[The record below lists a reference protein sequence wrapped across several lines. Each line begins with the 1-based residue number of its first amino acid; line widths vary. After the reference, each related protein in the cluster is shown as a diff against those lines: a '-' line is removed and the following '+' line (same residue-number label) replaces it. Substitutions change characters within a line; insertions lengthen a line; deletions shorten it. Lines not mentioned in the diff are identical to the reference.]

1 METKRNFK
9 QEVKDW
15 WKENKKVIKTGGLCL
30 LIGAFWGFVKGV
42 SCQTNV
48 NLGLIAKIP
57 NANESDDDFVYDET
71 TVDDPELLEL
81 IRSDQVDC

>member
-42 SCQTNV
+42 NCQTNI

>member
-1 METKRNFK
+1 MNEKRNFI

-15 WKENKKVIKTGGLCL
+15 WNDNKRVIKTGGLCL
-30 LIGAFWGFVKGV
+30 LIGAFWGFVKGID
-42 SCQTNV
+42 CQTNV

-57 NANESDDDFVYDET
+57 NANDDEDDFVYDET

-81 IRSDQVDC
+81 IRS